1 MDMGRKD
8 MDWVTFSVRLY
19 WKLLLVYPP
28 AFREEYGSLMVQ
40 VFEDHARM
48 LFTRQGMHGLLTW
61 WGRTMLDTAQAA
73 IEEHTQRG
81 VDMSKEKFKKLS
93 GWALVLSGSFFF
105 LGWLAG
111 SRPEYSPY
119 DYYSLSIDKLANAI
133 TTPLLIG
140 AILLLVIG
148 FLGLLSRYGEVS
160 GAVGRTSL
168 VIGALSGVVSAVGAV
183 LLYTESPVAWSIL
196 IWGLFLCFGGMA
208 VFGVVCLSRHVL
220 PYWKGLPF
228 LAGIWLP
235 TMLIYMMIA
244 ESISG
249 DWVNI
254 PGFINLGVFLF
265 TSIGL
270 AGVGYLLQ
278 QDSMDT
284 RSIPAAT

>member
-1 MDMGRKD
+1 MNVDRREV
-8 MDWVTFSVRLY
+8 DWVSFSVRLY
-19 WKLLLVYPP
+19 WKLLLVYPT
-28 AFREEYGSLMVQ
+28 AFRQEYGSLMVQ

-48 LFTRQGMHGLLTW
+48 LSTRFGMKGLLNW

-93 GWALVLSGSFFF
+93 GWALILAGVLFF

-111 SRPEYSPY
+111 SRPDYSPY
-119 DYYSLSIDKLANAI
+119 NYYSLWIDRFANAI
-133 TTPLLIG
+133 TIPVMIG
-140 AILLLVIG
+140 AILMLVIG
-148 FLGLLSRYGEVS
+148 FLGLLSRYGEAAGVFGRS
-160 GAVGRTSL
+160 SLTIGAVG
-168 VIGALSGVVSAVGAV
+168 GVVSAVGAI
-183 LLYTESPVAWSIL
+183 LLYTESSVSWSIL

-208 VFGVVCLSRHVL
+208 VFGVICLSRQVL

-235 TMLIYMMIA
+235 VMLGYMIIA
-244 ESISG
+244 
-249 DWVNI
+249 DNWVEI

-270 AGVGYLLQ
+270 VGVGYLLQ